1 MSGFVANELSAFCRG
16 RFADLGGALADL
28 SGGLFELLFD
38 QFALRVID
46 GEPARAVK

>member
-16 RFADLGGALADL
+16 RFADLRGALADP

-38 QFALRVID
+38 QLALRVID